1 MTAVRDAR
9 VRTRF
14 PGATGAFALFGEVL
28 WTGILVALCSL
39 PIVTA
44 PAALAA
50 GIRHLRRY
58 LHARDSRAGLFFRD
72 VRVALARGG
81 LASGVVIGVVA
92 SVVVGLLLLQAT
104 VIPTLDI
111 PAAGAVTAVA
121 LTLVV
126 VLCLL
131 LCLASA
137 SWGPTRGWRL
147 ALGMAVPRAIA
158 DPVGTLLVA
167 VAVGL
172 TAIAA
177 WQLPPLLVPALGCL
191 AFAVT
196 VVTGRRRP

>member
-1 MTAVRDAR
+1 MTVVRDAR
-9 VRTRF
+9 VRARF

-50 GIRHLRRY
+50 SVRHLRRY

-72 VRVALARGG
+72 VRTALVRGG
-81 LASGVVIGVVA
+81 RWSGLVVGAVA
-92 SVVVGLLLLQAT
+92 AVIVGLLLLQAT
-104 VIPTLDI
+104 VIPTLGL
-111 PAAGAVTAVA
+111 PGAEAVTAVA
-121 LTLVV
+121 LALVV

-131 LCLASA
+131 LCLACA

-147 ALGMAVPRAIA
+147 AIGMAVPRAIA
-158 DPVGTLLVA
+158 DPVGTLLLA

-172 TAIAA
+172 TAVAA

-196 VVTGRRRP
+196 VVSGRRRP